1 MGDVKGI
8 FRRRGHDAVYT
19 VTDARRP
26 MSEDIGYRERRYL
39 LTMGV
44 RALCFVLSI
53 VFAVTLHG
61 AGRWLAVLALVGAV
75 VLPYIAVIFANGGRE
90 PDSAARFAPYEPE
103 PEDQKRISGPRDQI
117 GS

>member
-1 MGDVKGI
+1 
-8 FRRRGHDAVYT
+8 

-61 AGRWLAVLALVGAV
+61 HWRWLAVIALLGSVI
-75 VLPYIAVIFANGGRE
+75 LPYVAVIFANGGRE
-90 PDSAARFAPYEPE
+90 PDSSARFEPYEGS
-103 PEDQKRISGPRDQI
+103 DGKKRTRNAVSGPHDEI